1 MVFALEFL
9 SLSQKP
15 MLHSFLLSRLETELQ
30 SPPSREA
37 PASTQRPSSQTSL
50 PGESKSSIDTAGES
64 QRE

>member
-9 SLSQKP
+9 SLSQEP

-30 SPPSREA
+30 SPLSREA
-37 PASTQRPSSQTSL
+37 PASTQRPSSQTSA
-50 PGESKSSIDTAGES
+50 PGESKRSIDTAGES